1 MTDSQAGL
9 LRTCSRRLAIPL
21 SEANNKEVSDL
32 VSLGSSRIRGSDH
45 RSSHNRQ
52 GSYLGQSR
60 ISTNEEVGTNQQKLE
75 IKPNIRSIH
84 AYTQHLDRNISP
96 QINNQLPVN
105 GADQTVPLQ
114 TRDDILKN
122 FLNKVE
128 NVFIAQ
134 EPEVDKNPVV
144 VGVTR
149 VTNPE
154 IEIRP
159 LKEDLSLK
167 NRNINDDAKMKRRRR
182 RSSSRNKSR
191 QKLSAIDVATNGQGF
206 CSLNSVSQRN
216 VGAYRPDGSNRYGRT
231 RSIEYKDESKDTETS
246 MCRLI

>member
-1 MTDSQAGL
+1 M
-9 LRTCSRRLAIPL
+9 
-21 SEANNKEVSDL
+21 
-32 VSLGSSRIRGSDH
+32 
-45 RSSHNRQ
+45 
-52 GSYLGQSR
+52 
-60 ISTNEEVGTNQQKLE
+60 
-75 IKPNIRSIH
+75 
-84 AYTQHLDRNISP
+84 
-96 QINNQLPVN
+96 N

-191 QKLSAIDVATNGQGF
+191 
-206 CSLNSVSQRN
+206 
-216 VGAYRPDGSNRYGRT
+216 
-231 RSIEYKDESKDTETS
+231 
-246 MCRLI
+246 